1 MLQNCMR
8 NVVEFPMPPEP
19 RFGCANFETLFSMYP
34 NISKYIN
41 MDFQQNEIMLNIV
54 FQLAFFP
61 Y

>member
-1 MLQNCMR
+1 MSQNCMR

-41 MDFQQNEIMLNIV
+41 MDF
-54 FQLAFFP
+54 
-61 Y
+61 